1 MNLNTKINRMARV
14 KKVEGDVGIEI
25 ECEVRKQLTKSW
37 DSRFWT
43 LHSDG
48 SLRNIGYEFVLSRPI
63 KTREIDPALNDWL
76 NNVQYH
82 QLKFVDSKRASVH
95 VHCNVQDYTILE
107 VFNVLAS
114 YWLVEPLLLE
124 IAGNER
130 KGNLFCLGINSADT
144 VHSQLITNLKKG
156 QFFQNFSKDS
166 FRYASINLEALYKF
180 GSLEFRIMRGTQD
193 TQLIAKWAK
202 ELRSLVDN
210 AKKFKSPHEIIH
222 LVSEGKHKRF
232 LRSLFSEEF
241 VDDLIKATGHS
252 WRNKINENV
261 LLILDILAAKDH
273 WDPAKD
279 EEEEKKR
286 AKEQP
291 HEDLQLDI
299 MPQWDNGEP
308 MFEWGRHGF
317 PVVAG
322 EEVGRMRSDGRAV
335 SGFSYWNGLEWQN
348 MNRNDA
354 AQGRQYADT
363 SGSGIQLFFPR
374 ARVHSRVVIHM
385 LNRGP
390 EVQLPREET
399 PGLDALAREFEEA
412 RTQALRDIDARA
424 FNVGTLAPGT
434 VVNVQRPATEP
445 ARVTGWQFADELATV
460 LNPPRAFR
468 PMTFGTLTQEEEQ

>member
-14 KKVEGDVGIEI
+14 KKVDGDVGIEI
-25 ECEVRKQLTKSW
+25 ECEVRKPLDKVW

-43 LHSDG
+43 LHNDG
-48 SLRNIGYEFVLSRPI
+48 SLRNFGYEFVLSRPI
-63 KTREIDPALNDWL
+63 KTREIDPALTDWL

-107 VFNVLAS
+107 TYNVLAC

-144 VHSQLITNLKKG
+144 VHSQLITNLKRG

-210 AKKFKSPHEIIH
+210 AKKFKSPHEIIQ
-222 LVSEGKHKRF
+222 LVSEGKHKKF
-232 LRSLFSEEF
+232 LRTLFSEEF
-241 VDDLIKATGHS
+241 IDDLIKATGHG

-273 WDPAKD
+273 WDPVKD

-286 AKEQP
+286 AKETKN
-291 HEDLQLDI
+291 EFNRTEI
-299 MPQWDNGEP
+299 MPLRDSGEE
-308 MFEWGRHGF
+308 MFEWGPHGY
-317 PVVAG
+317 PLVG
-322 EEVGRMRSDGRAV
+322 GDEIGRMRSDSRSV
-335 SGFSYWNGLEWQN
+335 SGWSYWNGRTWMNMSTGMVSMAQSVLSIIEDRATPFYPPARIDPRVVTQELERERAVNLAAIEPDTIVPAFGSTFARLVEEGRQEQLGR
-348 MNRNDA
+348 MERDA
-354 AQGRQYADT
+354 AAQQIRDDMVASLDRSIWERPVPQT
-363 SGSGIQLFFPR
+363 L
-374 ARVHSRVVIHM
+374 RV
-385 LNRGP
+385 P
-390 EVQLPREET
+390 
-399 PGLDALAREFEEA
+399 
-412 RTQALRDIDARA
+412 
-424 FNVGTLAPGT
+424 
-434 VVNVQRPATEP
+434 
-445 ARVTGWQFADELATV
+445 QF
-460 LNPPRAFR
+460 
-468 PMTFGTLTQEEEQ
+468 FGTLTQEEENT

>member
-1 MNLNTKINRMARV
+1 MARV
-14 KKVEGDVGIEI
+14 KKVDGDVGIEI
-25 ECEVRKQLTKSW
+25 ECEVRKQLSKVW

-43 LHSDG
+43 LHNDG

-63 KTREIDPALNDWL
+63 KTREIDPALTDWL

-210 AKKFKSPHEIIH
+210 AKKFKSPHEIIT

-232 LRSLFSEEF
+232 LRSLFSEDF

-261 LLILDILAAKDH
+261 LLILDVLAAKDH

-279 EEEEKKR
+279 EEDEKKR
-286 AKEQP
+286 AKDTNSRQTS
-291 HEDLQLDI
+291 L
-299 MPQWDNGEP
+299 MPLYDNGEE
-308 MFEWGRHGF
+308 MFEWGSHGF
-317 PVVAG
+317 PFVG
-322 EEVGRMRSDGRAV
+322 GQEVGRMRSDSRSV
-335 SGFSYWNGLEWQN
+335 SGFSYWNGLEWQP
-348 MNRNDA
+348 MSRADA
-354 AQGRQYADT
+354 SRAGQYPEIDT
-363 SGSGIQLFFPR
+363 PNSGMQIFFPN
-374 ARVHSRVVIHM
+374 AVVHSRII
-385 LNRGP
+385 LANLEREANERSP
-390 EVQLPREET
+390 AIAPAITTFTPDLTAELRQAREEFQ
-399 PGLDALAREFEEA
+399 LQDAAVDFRLAA
-412 RTQALRDIDARA
+412 RTP
-424 FNVGTLAPGT
+424 FV
-434 VVNVQRPATEP
+434 RPQWM
-445 ARVTGWQFADELATV
+445 TG
-460 LNPPRAFR
+460 
-468 PMTFGTLTQEEEQ
+468 FGTLTEEENNES